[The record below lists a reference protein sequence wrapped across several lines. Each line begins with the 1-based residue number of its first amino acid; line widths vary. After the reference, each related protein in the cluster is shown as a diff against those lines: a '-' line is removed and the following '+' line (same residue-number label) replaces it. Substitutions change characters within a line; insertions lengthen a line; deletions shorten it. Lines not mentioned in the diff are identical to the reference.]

1 MFSAHKTTNEI
12 MIKQHKHKQQKMDD
26 TMADIYKF
34 MDEEPR
40 ISLVGYGRCFLKR
53 WVLRPFVKALNIKL
67 EGKGAENSKRWG
79 H

>member
-53 WVLRPFVKALNIKL
+53 
-67 EGKGAENSKRWG
+67 
-79 H
+79 